1 MSIMETE
8 SASIERR
15 KAAFDNLGSLQRNF
29 LVDSREY
36 KLQYAHLYFTRLV
49 LMRPKVLKQ
58 AKLKWG
64 SLDSTP
70 KHVEKVLD
78 VQPGEISY
86 LIGTVYMDMKLKP
99 NILNDITKDHWI
111 TAQPDRPKYTDDDDS
126 VYLEDESGRVK
137 LTGAKITS
145 VIFVT
150 GVVMGVLGSED
161 INGDFKVV
169 DVCYAVQPP
178 QQPLSLM
185 ETDEADKYVA
195 LISGLRIGGDSFKP
209 LEMDLLAEYLTG
221 EIGGLERCDYVYNL
235 HPELIFSSTPLQEQA
250 EGANLVR
257 VIIAGNSIVTPEI
270 VEDDTKTKKYGYD
283 RSTFVAESTAILDRF
298 LQDVCS
304 SVHVDIMPGDRDP
317 SSISMPQ
324 QPIHPALLQSAREY
338 STFQSVTNP
347 YWSSV
352 DNVTMLGTSGQTI
365 DDIYKYIKSEDRLEM
380 AKKTLSWGHVAPT
393 TPDTLWC
400 YPFGDKDPFIM
411 EQVPHVYFVGNQ
423 DKFATELVIGM
434 EGQRTRVVMLPP
446 FASTGTI
453 AMVNLRT
460 LECRSVSFSTG
471 SKK

>member
-221 EIGGLERCDYVYNL
+221 EIGGLE
-235 HPELIFSSTPLQEQA
+235 EQA

-423 DKFATELVIGM
+423 DKFATELVI
-434 EGQRTRVVMLPP
+434 
-446 FASTGTI
+446 